1 MCALVLTHT
10 RSRMHTQTHVSVCMF
25 AHVYTLRRTGACTYA
40 GSHPHAHALTRACML
55 SPRTHTHAHARA
67 HTCTQALTCGYTLS
81 HVYIDMHVHSCSHAH
96 MQTRIHSDTHSSPPY
111 SPLRSEPRSCLFS
124 PVNPLLQP
132 QMEGVDTIP
141 VTPLRHVAAL
151 EPGFMTE
158 L

>member
-1 MCALVLTHT
+1 MQARISTRMLSHVRACFHHTHLLTHE
-10 RSRMHTQTHVSVCMF
+10 
-25 AHVYTLRRTGACTYA
+25 
-40 GSHPHAHALTRACML
+40 
-55 SPRTHTHAHARA
+55 
-67 HTCTQALTCGYTLS
+67 HTCMHAFMRGYTLS
-81 HVYIDMHVHSCSHAH
+81 HVYIDMCVHSRSHAH
-96 MQTRIHSDTHSSPPY
+96 MQTCIHSDTHSSPPY
-111 SPLRSEPRSCLFS
+111 SPLRSQPRSCLFS